1 MIFLIFF
8 LTLVSLF
15 SLMVYLIRFNANR
28 DGTTINIEG
37 RKELFRKTLL
47 IIASQTLAGDFLK
60 VLGFLGL
67 IFL

>member
-1 MIFLIFF
+1 
-8 LTLVSLF
+8 
-15 SLMVYLIRFNANR
+15 MVYLIRFNGNR

-60 VLGFLGL
+60 VLGFLRL
-67 IFL
+67 TFL